1 MKFKDL
7 KIGTKLTICIGGLL
21 LLGIVTGHSGYN
33 SLSGVVDRVDKADD
47 VNRIVKDALK
57 TRQQEKN
64 FIIRG
69 DESYVGK
76 VQESVTELKK
86 QVAATKDKFDQKIN
100 KDQMDKVLQ
109 GVAEYE
115 AAFLKYV
122 DFFKQK
128 NAIMEKMR
136 AKAGEAVKEAE
147 NIRHDQKAQLAVIRK
162 SGDSMAKDKLAAKID
177 DKLTKADDANR
188 IIKWFLDTRKNEK
201 EFIISGEKKYVN
213 LVNDN
218 IDNILA
224 LAGDLKARFKFAKN
238 IDQVNKVIAAVK
250 DYDKAFKKFAGLTA
264 KQEKANESMVEA
276 ARNVQQVCDTARAD
290 QKEKMENQVST
301 ASSLI
306 IIMSLVS
313 IVLGALSGFFVTR
326 SISGPIA
333 KGVDFA
339 KKMSEGDLT
348 QTLDIDQKDEVGILT
363 GALNEMG
370 INLRKMFEDI
380 GAGVE
385 TLSSSSTELSAI
397 SQQMSAGSEQTSDK
411 SNTVA
416 AAAEEMDS
424 NMTSIAAATE
434 QASTNVSIVA
444 TATEEMTSTISEIAQ
459 NSEKARGITNEAVA
473 QAKNASERVDK
484 LGKAADEIGKVTEAI
499 TEISEQTNLL
509 ALNATI
515 EAARAGEAGKGFAVV
530 ATEIKELAKQ
540 TAAATL
546 EIKEKIGG
554 IQDSTAGTV
563 TEIEQISKVI
573 NDVNEIVATIATA
586 VEEQSATSR
595 EIAGN
600 IVQASQGI
608 QEVTE
613 NVAQSSSV
621 SGEIAK
627 DISEVNQS
635 ASEMSNS
642 SSQVNMSAEELSGLS
657 EKLRDM
663 VGQFRV

>member
-1 MKFKDL
+1 
-7 KIGTKLTICIGGLL
+7 LTYL
-21 LLGIVTGHSGYN
+21 
-33 SLSGVVDRVDKADD
+33 
-47 VNRIVKDALK
+47 
-57 TRQQEKN
+57 
-64 FIIRG
+64 
-69 DESYVGK
+69 
-76 VQESVTELKK
+76 
-86 QVAATKDKFDQKIN
+86 
-100 KDQMDKVLQ
+100 
-109 GVAEYE
+109 
-115 AAFLKYV
+115 
-122 DFFKQK
+122 
-128 NAIMEKMR
+128 
-136 AKAGEAVKEAE
+136 
-147 NIRHDQKAQLAVIRK
+147 
-162 SGDSMAKDKLAAKID
+162 
-177 DKLTKADDANR
+177 
-188 IIKWFLDTRKNEK
+188 
-201 EFIISGEKKYVN
+201 
-213 LVNDN
+213 
-218 IDNILA
+218 
-224 LAGDLKARFKFAKN
+224 KN
-238 IDQVNKVIAAVK
+238 IKIQ
-250 DYDKAFKKFAGLTA
+250 KKF
-264 KQEKANESMVEA
+264 
-276 ARNVQQVCDTARAD
+276 
-290 QKEKMENQVST
+290 
-301 ASSLI
+301 
-306 IIMSLVS
+306 
-313 IVLGALSGFFVTR
+313 IVLGCCFILASLISIIGMREIALTTVMQKNERDHAVTTTLFEFRIKEYLYLLDKDQPESINNLKELANKR
-326 SISGPIA
+326 SDVYSEMGLLQLLDEI
-333 KGVDFA
+333 
-339 KKMSEGDLT
+339 KKQPVAILT
-348 QTLDIDQKDEVGILT
+348 QTNGIEKIIFRILGLGEAFDLCETDIKECNNLIEMIRQFQNGSLETNRYMEDLKSFGNPMLENSDQFAGIMVKSASLVKNWIIAINIMIAFVVVGLLFVVSKMIIGPIMEITGVSREVAKGDLSLSVKFTSKDELGELSKSFNTLVGNTCQLI
-363 GALNEMG
+363 EG
-370 INLRKMFEDI
+370 IASRAES
-380 GAGVE
+380 
-385 TLSSSSTELSAI
+385 LSSSSTELSAI

-473 QAKNASERVDK
+473 QAKSASERIDK

-642 SSQVNMSAEELSGLS
+642 SSQVNMIADELAGLS
-657 EKLRDM
+657 DKLKEM
-663 VGQFRV
+663 VGQFKV